1 MADDCLRFLFAIAIS
16 QRIEDGLAR
25 TITKVRQVRRSDS
38 YFQIDAIVKNE
49 RGVKTEGETQD

>member
-1 MADDCLRFLFAIAIS
+1 MIVFVSYLLSRYRRESKMD
-16 QRIEDGLAR
+16 LAR